1 MCKEAYDAFN
11 NLALKF
17 DRAVGTEGK
26 ATEAE
31 VAQMVADY
39 INALAD
45 RLSDEDLTVAL
56 DEFRL
61 GKLRMKNAATSVKLW
76 QESDVGQTRAQEF
89 KRFIA
94 ELYMKMNPATA
105 S

>member
-11 NLALKF
+11 HLALKF
-17 DRAVGTEGK
+17 GQAVGTEGK

-56 DEFRL
+56 DELRS
-61 GKLRMKNAATSVKLW
+61 GKVRMKNAATSVKMW
-76 QESDVGQTRAQEF
+76 QESEAGQKRSQEF
-89 KRFIA
+89 KRFVT
-94 ELYMKMNPATA
+94 ELYTRMNPAVA